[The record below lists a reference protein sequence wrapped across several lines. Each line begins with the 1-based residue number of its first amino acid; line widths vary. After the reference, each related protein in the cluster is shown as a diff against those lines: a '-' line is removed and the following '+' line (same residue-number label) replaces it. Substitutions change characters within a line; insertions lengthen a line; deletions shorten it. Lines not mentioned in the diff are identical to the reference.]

1 LSVGATFQDG
11 VYEFGVGYSGGT
23 RKAILISEKSVKS
36 FARPHI
42 PYARRMTSLPA
53 IWPDY

>member
-42 PYARRMTSLPA
+42 PYARRMTSLSA